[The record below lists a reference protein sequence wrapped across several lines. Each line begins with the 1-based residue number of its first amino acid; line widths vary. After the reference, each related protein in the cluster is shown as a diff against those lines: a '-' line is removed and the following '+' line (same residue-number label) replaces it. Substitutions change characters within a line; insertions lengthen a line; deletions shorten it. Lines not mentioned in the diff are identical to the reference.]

1 MSWQPINLP
10 LTPAEIA
17 LLQNAATRLHRY
29 VEDAQQIMARAR
41 ANPAP
46 NSDAAQ
52 LLAQQQSPPEIEH
65 AELRFGSALE
75 HLGTLANALVPG
87 NAPLLFAP
95 FTLMRTAL
103 EGAGYAAWAW
113 EQGLSSSQRAERGRR
128 LRWKNLDE
136 VVKATGDAERKA
148 TRDGLGVG
156 GLDAA
161 VEVLGALLPEI
172 DHGRRLGERLYRQLS
187 GRGHAMP
194 WTVVAAGAGRMVAM
208 DEYSEARLLKPDLS
222 QLIGA
227 LEPTLSVVQMA
238 VDRFGQLAG
247 LVDTDWW
254 IARPAPPT
262 WQA

>member
-10 LTPAEIA
+10 LTRAEIA
-17 LLQNAATRLHRY
+17 LLQDAAERLHRY
-29 VEDAQQIMARAR
+29 VDDVQQIMTRAR
-41 ANPAP
+41 GNPAP
-46 NSDAAQ
+46 GSDAAQ
-52 LLAQQQSPPEIEH
+52 LLAQQPTPPEIEH
-65 AELRFGSALE
+65 ADLRFSSALE

-113 EQGLSSSQRAERGRR
+113 EPGLSPSQRAVRGRR

-136 VVKATGDAERKA
+136 VVKATADPERKA

-172 DHGRRLGERLYRQLS
+172 DHGRPLGERLYRQLS

-194 WTVVAAGAGRMVAM
+194 WTVVAAGVSRVVAS
-208 DEYSEARLLKPDLS
+208 DEYSELRLLKPDLR

-227 LEPTLSVVQMA
+227 LEPTLKVVQMA
-238 VDRFGQLAG
+238 VDRFGELAG
-247 LVDTDWW
+247 LRATGWW
-254 IARPAPPT
+254 AARPTPPT
-262 WQA
+262 W

>member
-1 MSWQPINLP
+1 MSWQPLNLP
-10 LTPAEIA
+10 LSPMEIA
-17 LLQNAATRLHRY
+17 VLQDAAVRLRAY
-29 VEDAQQIMARAR
+29 VDAADQIMARAM

-46 NSDAAQ
+46 ESEAAQ
-52 LLAQQQSPPEIEH
+52 LLAQPQTPPEIEH
-65 AELRFGSALE
+65 AELRFSSALE
-75 HLGTLANALVPG
+75 HLRTLANALVPG

-113 EQGLSSSQRAERGRR
+113 EPGLPSGQRAERGRR

-148 TRDGLGVG
+148 TRDSLGVG
-156 GLDAA
+156 GLDPA
-161 VEVLGALLPEI
+161 VEVLGALLPEV

-194 WTVVAAGAGRMVAM
+194 WTVVAAGEGRVVAK
-208 DEYSEARLLKPDLS
+208 DDYSEARLLKPDLP

-227 LEPTLSVVQMA
+227 LEPTLKVVQMA
-238 VDRFGQLAG
+238 MDGFGQLAG
-247 LVDTDWW
+247 LDGTDWW
-254 IARPAPPT
+254 IARPTPPT
-262 WQA
+262 W